1 MNIQQNLQ
9 QKIRTLL
16 TASQKV
22 IIQMKIQSNFQQIH
36 QNQVFVFIQMLI
48 FQLQEILMLKV
59 VIIIQKWH
67 LKIAHHLENAGQK

>member
-9 QKIRTLL
+9 QKISTLL

-67 LKIAHHLENAGQK
+67 LKIAHHLENGGQK

>member
-9 QKIRTLL
+9 QKISTLL